1 MASFYGWGSTASR
14 LEPLRGGSLLF
25 TTFVSVLA
33 KNNQVRQS
41 VKFMISSTYVRMYMI
56 CQNLM
61 LGTKIMQCNSKY
73 CNLQTTP
80 YHQEVGKTLFIPNG
94 FFVSFSTFQY
104 LQSSLIILR
113 KYHFWLG
120 KPDMIFCWFFLC
132 NSWNLLNLLTSLGTM
147 EFGYTPK
154 QQK

>member
-1 MASFYGWGSTASR
+1 MLHVLKTLKKYVKKTLYGLFFYGWGSTASR
-14 LEPLRGGSLLF
+14 LEPFRGGSLLF

-61 LGTKIMQCNSKY
+61 LGTKFMQCNSKY

-80 YHQEVGKTLFIPNG
+80 YHQVGKTLFIPNG

-113 KYHFWLG
+113 KYHSLTW
-120 KPDMIFCWFFLC
+120 KAWQDI
-132 NSWNLLNLLTSLGTM
+132 LLIL
-147 EFGYTPK
+147 FV
-154 QQK
+154 